1 MIAEIIPHADYSPYF
16 KHLWPALVPGD
27 VAEFGSYRGGSSRQ
41 LAELSSEYL
50 TKRTV
55 YAFDTFA
62 GLPAADF
69 NPDVDIDNPGG
80 FTPEATA
87 AELFAGWPSITPVVG
102 RFADTLP
109 KFDPAVRFAFCYIDS
124 DYYESTRQVLDW
136 LPGRLSNGAVLL
148 FDDYKSHKGVR
159 AAIHEFAEKWAL
171 EVKPIASS
179 GAVITWRAR

>member
-1 MIAEIIPHADYSPYF
+1 MIAEIAPWADYSPHF
-16 KHLWPALVPGD
+16 KQLWNPAVPGA
-27 VAEFGSYRGGSSRQ
+27 VAEFGVFRGGSARQ
-41 LAELSSEYL
+41 LAQL
-50 TKRTV
+50 TGRTV
-55 YAFDTFA
+55 YAWDTYD

-69 NPDVDIDNPGG
+69 NPDVDIDAPGD

-109 KFDPAVRFAFCYIDS
+109 KFYPAVRFAFCYLDS

-159 AAIHEFAEKWAL
+159 QAVDEFAAKWGM

-179 GAVITWRAR
+179 GAVVTWRAR